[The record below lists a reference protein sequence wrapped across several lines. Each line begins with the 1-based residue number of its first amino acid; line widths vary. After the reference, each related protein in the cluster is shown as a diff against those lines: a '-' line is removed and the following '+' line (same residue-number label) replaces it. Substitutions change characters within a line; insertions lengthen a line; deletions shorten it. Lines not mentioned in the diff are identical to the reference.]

1 MAAQTFSFNVRE
13 SNWSTVSGQTFN
25 VSADATTN
33 DNVVTVTVTCLLKGK
48 SSGYYV
54 QSPGVLA
61 KCVIDG
67 STVSHPTQYYD
78 SYDSSYDASAIQG
91 YTNIFGNSARSAYV
105 THISPTPT
113 NSYSGAV
120 QMEFWYE
127 TTYTTTFTKTVA
139 KGTSAKNVS
148 WSVNF
153 VPSVDG
159 AYKYDP
165 ASETWKA
172 SGTVSIPALPSYTIS
187 YNANGGT
194 GAPSAQIKYYNT
206 TLTLSSTTPTKANT
220 VTYPTG
226 TITISYNANGGSS
239 TPNNGTGQ
247 YTNTKTVPYTFK
259 NWNTNSAGTGTSY
272 NAGAS
277 YTANA
282 AATLYA
288 QWNTGSATETRTTNP
303 RITMPAAISRA
314 NGSTT
319 GYTVTFNVNGGSSS
333 HNAVT
338 STRTITYTFG
348 GWNTNSSG
356 TGTNYSA
363 STAYTFSENDTLY
376 AKWTPSYTNNA
387 ITLPTPTRSGYK
399 FLGWATTST
408 ASSGTTGSY
417 TPSSN
422 ITLYAIWEALATMFV
437 KVSSTYKAGAPYV
450 KVNNTWKKA
459 IGVYVKVGNQW
470 KLSTR

>member
-1 MAAQTFSFNVRE
+1 MATHDL
-13 SNWSTVSGQTFN
+13 TISGI
-25 VSADATTN
+25 
-33 DNVVTVTVTCLLKGK
+33 
-48 SSGYYV
+48 YYEY
-54 QSPGVLA
+54 SEANNTGWGGN
-61 KCVIDG
+61 DG
-67 STVSHPTQYYD
+67 SVHAGKLNNHYVTQMTIT
-78 SYDSSYDASAIQG
+78 SSKTLPEATINLAIPLG
-91 YTNIFGNSARSAYV
+91 GDCKPYNIAAYV
-105 THISPTPT
+105 TSTQVTQPAQVYNNASSPVYPVD
-113 NSYSGAV
+113 SSGNRLSDSWVSSNGIGTSGTIYYHLYVGTLSAN
-120 QMEFWYE
+120 
-127 TTYTTTFTKTVA
+127 TTYYVYFYDSTNNPNATGSARYSLDGSDTTSKY
-139 KGTSAKNVS
+139 SAS
-148 WSVNF
+148 
-153 VPSVDG
+153 
-159 AYKYDP
+159 ATY
-165 ASETWKA
+165 T
-172 SGTVSIPALPSYTIS
+172 LPTYTIN

-194 GAPSAQIKYYNT
+194 GAPSSQTKTYDVA
-206 TLTLSSTTPTKANT
+206 LTLSSTTPTKAST

-239 TPNNGTGQ
+239 TPSAKTGT

-259 NWNTNSAGTGTSY
+259 NWNTNSSGTGTSY

-303 RITMPAAISRA
+303 SITMASAITRA
-314 NGSTT
+314 NDSTT

-333 HNAVT
+333 HNSVT
-338 STRTITYTFG
+338 STRTITYTFV
-348 GWNTNSSG
+348 GWNTNASG

-437 KVSSTYKAGAPYV
+437 KVSNTYKVGAPYV

-459 IGVYVKVGNQW
+459 IGVYVKVGNEW

>member
-1 MAAQTFSFNVRE
+1 MSWDSTNGFY
-13 SNWSTVSGQTFN
+13 TVSGSDITMSISVASSN
-25 VSADATTN
+25 TTATTATITA
-33 DNVVTVTVTCLLKGK
+33 TVTAYWTKSGYSANQYWVYSPGCKATVTINGSNLGGKVVFGNGK
-48 SSGYYV
+48 SG
-54 QSPGVLA
+54 
-61 KCVIDG
+61 G
-67 STVSHPTQYYD
+67 SSSDKYWNGNNFTETWTTTVNRT
-78 SYDSSYDASAIQG
+78 SSAQ
-91 YTNIFGNSARSAYV
+91 NI
-105 THISPTPT
+105 
-113 NSYSGAV
+113 SYSVEYQA
-120 QMEFWYE
+120 
-127 TTYTTTFTKTVA
+127 T
-139 KGTSAKNVS
+139 
-148 WSVNF
+148 
-153 VPSVDG
+153 VDG
-159 AYKYDP
+159 AGRGSTYT
-165 ASETWKA
+165 E
-172 SGTVSIPALPSYTIS
+172 SGTVSVSALPSYTIS

-194 GAPSAQIKYYNT
+194 GAPSSQTKTYDVA
-206 TLTLSSTTPTKANT
+206 LTLSSTTPTKAST

-239 TPNNGTGQ
+239 TPDNGNGQ

-303 RITMPAAISRA
+303 RITMPAAISRV

-437 KVSSTYKAGAPYV
+437 KVSNTYKAGAPYV

-459 IGVYVKVGNQW
+459 IGVYVKVGNEW